1 MHIFFLNA
9 SNETTKCH
17 FVSHL
22 LFIYSHHR
30 GTGMGLQ
37 LRKKRQQK
45 TFWNSSQY
53 LWPLLQKPTAHCI
66 IIKVHYRLQ
75 TVWRWQTFRH
85 PVVLAYSHSLF
96 IHVFSILMLNSKK
109 ILTYLHIPPL
119 QYLASDVYCT
129 QIWSYCCWCSN
140 FLLMF
145 TCVQSLVM
153 VSYTVRALWL

>member
-1 MHIFFLNA
+1 MRQLNVILFHIYFSFTVTIEVRVWVCNCA
-9 SNETTKCH
+9 
-17 FVSHL
+17 
-22 LFIYSHHR
+22 
-30 GTGMGLQ
+30 
-37 LRKKRQQK
+37 KKDNKK

-75 TVWRWQTFRH
+75 TVWRWQTLRH

-129 QIWSYCCWCSN
+129 EIWSYCCWCSN

-145 TCVQSLVM
+145 TRVQSLVM